1 MRWDGKVL
9 VHCLYLHLQGLA
21 LHLSIWPF
29 LKVPERAHK
38 IISPLQL
45 HIPSILICI
54 FFLRLDCRYYLD
66 TDTQTF
72 MANYVGGKHVII

>member
-1 MRWDGKVL
+1 MQRDEKVL
-9 VHCLYLHLQGLA
+9 VHCFCLHLQGLA
-21 LHLSIWPF
+21 LSHPLWPF
-29 LKVPERAHK
+29 LKDPGITYK

-45 HIPSILICI
+45 HVLLICI

-72 MANYVGGKHVII
+72 MANYVRRKHAVI